1 MRTLRIARPARLA
14 LTGDSPPGPHREVW
28 AGLPEAARRQA
39 LALLARMIAKGVID
53 TGIRGEES

>member
-1 MRTLRIARPARLA
+1 MRTLRIARPARLTLADGSPA
-14 LTGDSPPGPHREVW
+14 LHHEVW

-39 LALLARMIAKGVID
+39 LALLARMIARGVID

>member
-1 MRTLRIARPARLA
+1 MRTLRIARPARLGLA
-14 LTGDSPPGPHREVW
+14 GGSPVHREVW
-28 AGLPEAARRQA
+28 AGLPQAARRQA

>member
-1 MRTLRIARPARLA
+1 MRTLRIARPAGLGLA
-14 LTGDSPPGPHREVW
+14 GGSPAPHREVW

>member
-1 MRTLRIARPARLA
+1 MRTLRIARPARMGLA
-14 LTGDSPPGPHREVW
+14 DGSTAPHREVW

-39 LALLARMIAKGVID
+39 LALLARMIARGVID

>member
-1 MRTLRIARPARLA
+1 MRALRIARPALA
-14 LTGDSPPGPHREVW
+14 GGSPAPHREVW

-39 LALLARMIAKGVID
+39 LALLARMIARGVID

>member
-14 LTGDSPPGPHREVW
+14 LADGSPAPHREVW

-39 LALLARMIAKGVID
+39 LALLARMIAKGVIG
-53 TGIRGEES
+53 TGTQEGES

>member
-1 MRTLRIARPARLA
+1 MRTLRIARPTRPALA
-14 LTGDSPPGPHREVW
+14 DGSPAPYREVW

-39 LALLARMIAKGVID
+39 LALLARMIARGVID